1 MSSVTT
7 KIYVILLLLLL
18 LLLLLFAACFDVS
31 INVIIRHSYR
41 MKEKLSYN
49 LTEQWFIAIYVI
61 FLWYSTFA

>member
-18 LLLLLFAACFDVS
+18 LYAACFDLS
-31 INVIIRHSYR
+31 TNAINRQSYR
-41 MKEKLSYN
+41 IKEKLSYN
-49 LTEQWFIAIYVI
+49 LTEHWFIVIYMI